1 MKKHLLERWAR
12 KPKQI
17 IAGIIAIAMIL
28 SITQLQPVL
37 TANAANSKV
46 TLNYTEKTLKV
57 GDEITL
63 KSKVTKKNLKSKK
76 IIWKSSQKAVAT
88 VTQKGVVKAKKEGT
102 TKITATIKGTK
113 HKATCTVIVK
123 NNNDTSNNENVAFT
137 VNTTVRLVGDS
148 DKSWKNEVDAK
159 IGDKVEFQI
168 EYTNTSDTKQEN
180 VNVSG
185 TLSDSL
191 HYIEGSTKL
200 YNGSFPKGFLV
211 DSDELV
217 ASGIDIGHYEPSA
230 NALIRFQAEVVDDGF
245 QTEVVDDNNDS
256 FTGYNESKIRSLFF
270 VSVTGHR
277 GIQSSA
283 TVIVHS

>member
-1 MKKHLLERWAR
+1 MQKHLLRHWTR

-17 IAGIIAIAMIL
+17 IAGIIAIVMIL
-28 SITQLQPVL
+28 SITQLQLVL

-63 KSKVTKKNLKSKK
+63 KAKVTKKNLKSKK

-88 VTQKGVVKAKKEGT
+88 VTQKGIVKAKKEGT
-102 TKITATIKGTK
+102 TKITAMIKGSK
-113 HKATCTVIVK
+113 HKATCKVTVK
-123 NNNDTSNNENVAFT
+123 NYTGANDNQNIGYT
-137 VNTTVRLVGDS
+137 VNATVRIVGDS
-148 DKSWKNEVDAK
+148 DKSWKKEVDAK

-230 NALIRFQAEVVDDGF
+230 NALIRFQAEVVD
-245 QTEVVDDNNDS
+245 ENNAEIVNDDNNS
-256 FTGYNESKIRSLFF
+256 FIGHNEFMTRSSFL
-270 VSVTGHR
+270 VSIAGHR

-283 TVIVHS
+283 TVIIHS